1 MDYYSNMDVSFLR
14 ELVEGINLSFRFH
27 GDKGKDALLRI
38 LQRKLDAEKIDVA
51 FKMYLVCY
59 EARDVIPL
67 IKPKGMSEIVETV
80 KSFFKA
86 SEYLHEVTVGSRR
99 CDLVFFSGNSINA
112 VEVKSSLDNISHA
125 LAQLEYYKKWANQVY
140 LAYDVK
146 HRQRVKR
153 LPIVKKG
160 VGLLEFTKGEIS
172 NIHDASFQEKHKVD
186 LLSLMTYSN
195 LRKIAV
201 TFKVDLKG
209 GKRAIAKRLSRKII
223 LDETKS
229 LFRDF
234 LRARALI

>member
-86 SEYLHEVTVGSRR
+86 SEY
-99 CDLVFFSGNSINA
+99 SINA